1 MSDGPID
8 LTSGPGAAGGGPG
21 DGHASPAWPDDPME
35 AWTRLQLVRSM
46 ADLGGF
52 PHHPDWAAVEERI
65 RVQLG
70 GRLPEP
76 DGTLPEIDDPFLA
89 LAQVQAQRMVA
100 DEAGASHDPAWDAT
114 EEAARR
120 RFLEDHS
127 GSTEQ
132 P

>member
-1 MSDGPID
+1 MSDGPLD
-8 LTSGPGAAGGGPG
+8 PFAGAGATA
-21 DGHASPAWPDDPME
+21 DGTTPAWPDDPME

-52 PHHPDWAAVEERI
+52 PHHPDWVSVEERI

-76 DGTLPEIDDPFLA
+76 DGSLPEIDDPFLA
-89 LAQVQAQRMVA
+89 FAQVQAQRMVA

-120 RFLEDHS
+120 RFLEDHA
-127 GSTEQ
+127 GGGQ